1 MRPPLGVL
9 FALVTAAATAAAEP
23 PEDRTIQA
31 VHKPPPINV
40 HYLQSG
46 VGLAAELVPSAGA
59 VCPVAART
67 PCILGGG
74 PGLAIRVGYRARR
87 PWFLGGA
94 YEVTRHVSSNLL
106 RLAILQQLRAEG
118 RRYFDFGAR
127 LVPYGL
133 VGVGAAVYGNEFGAE
148 TYGLLGTLGLGAE
161 FQLNR
166 AVVVGSAASYRP
178 FFVRR
183 WTDGAGEERADG
195 PAGFGLAHVVGV
207 EFTVEM
213 RRQLPRW

>member
-9 FALVTAAATAAAEP
+9 IALVTASATGRAAP
-23 PEDRTIQA
+23 PEDGTLA
-31 VHKPPPINV
+31 GVAKPPPINV

-46 VGLAAELVPSAGA
+46 VSLAAELVPSAGA
-59 VCPVAART
+59 VCPTEAQA

-74 PGLAIRVGYRARR
+74 PGLAIRIGYRARR
-87 PWFLGGA
+87 PWFWGGA

-118 RRYFDFGAR
+118 RRYFDFGSR

-133 VGVGAAVYGNEFGAE
+133 GGVGAAAYGNEFGAE
-148 TYGLLGTLGLGAE
+148 TYGLLGTLGIGAE

-166 AVVVGSAASYRP
+166 AAVVGSALGYRP
-178 FFVRR
+178 LFVRR
-183 WTDGAGEERADG
+183 WTDSTGEERGDG
-195 PAGFGLAHVVGV
+195 PGGFGLAHVMSV

>member
-1 MRPPLGVL
+1 MRPPWGVTI
-9 FALVTAAATAAAEP
+9 ALLTASAAVGAAP
-23 PEDRTIQA
+23 PEEGTPQGVA
-31 VHKPPPINV
+31 KPPPINV

-59 VCPVAART
+59 VCPPAAQT

-74 PGLAIRVGYRARR
+74 PGLAIRIGYRARR
-87 PWFLGGA
+87 PWFWGGA

-127 LVPYGL
+127 LVPYAL
-133 VGVGAAVYGNEFGAE
+133 GAAGAAAYGNEFGAE
-148 TYGLLGTLGLGAE
+148 TYGLLGTLGVGAE
-161 FQLNR
+161 YQLNR
-166 AVVVGSAASYRP
+166 AAVVGSALGYRP
-178 FFVRR
+178 LFVHR
-183 WTDGAGEERADG
+183 WTDSAGEERADG
-195 PAGFGLAHVVGV
+195 PAGFGLAHMVAV

>member
-1 MRPPLGVL
+1 
-9 FALVTAAATAAAEP
+9 
-23 PEDRTIQA
+23 
-31 VHKPPPINV
+31 
-40 HYLQSG
+40 
-46 VGLAAELVPSAGA
+46 
-59 VCPVAART
+59 
-67 PCILGGG
+67 
-74 PGLAIRVGYRARR
+74 
-87 PWFLGGA
+87 
-94 YEVTRHVSSNLL
+94 VTRHVSSNLL

-133 VGVGAAVYGNEFGAE
+133 GGVGAAVYGNEFGAE

-166 AVVVGSAASYRP
+166 AVVVGSAAGYRP

-183 WTDGAGEERADG
+183 WTDSAGQERADG
-195 PAGFGLAHVVGV
+195 PAGFGLAHMAAV